1 MNPTED
7 PSTRQLFSDIAD
19 AMGEWLDD
27 DSSGHDMDH
36 AWRVFSLGIEL
47 AEAEGADSEVVG
59 AGALTHDIHR
69 AVGGTDE
76 SVDPAETLPEVR
88 VILEQTDFPNE
99 KIDAVEHCVAV
110 HDEYEF
116 RGSDRPAETIEAK
129 ILRDADNLDAM
140 GAIGI
145 ARCFAFTGVGG
156 RPLWDPDGEKY
167 SGLYHFE
174 DKLFHLRDEM
184 NTKTARAMAED
195 RHTFMVEF
203 VERFKQE
210 WNGEDRTE

>member
-1 MNPTED
+1 MNTAED
-7 PSTRQLFSDIAD
+7 PPTRQLFSDIAD

-69 AVGGTDE
+69 VMGGTVE

-88 VILEQTDFPNE
+88 AILEQTDFPNE

-110 HDEYEF
+110 HDEYDF
-116 RGSDRPAETIEAK
+116 RGSDRPAETIEAE

-145 ARCFAFTGVGG
+145 ARCFAFTGVDG
-156 RPLWDPDGEKY
+156 RPLWDPQDEEY

-184 NTKTARAMAED
+184 NTETARAIAEG
-195 RHTFMVEF
+195 RHAFMMEF
-203 VERFKQE
+203 VERFKEE
-210 WNGEDRTE
+210 WRR